1 MTLLAGEI
9 TQIKQPRL
17 LFKVGRHRLELQTIL
32 LGGVGKSSMAVL
44 DGFAYQ
50 AC

>member
-17 LFKVGRHRLELQTIL
+17 LYKVARNRLELQTL

-44 DGFAYQ
+44 DGFASQ